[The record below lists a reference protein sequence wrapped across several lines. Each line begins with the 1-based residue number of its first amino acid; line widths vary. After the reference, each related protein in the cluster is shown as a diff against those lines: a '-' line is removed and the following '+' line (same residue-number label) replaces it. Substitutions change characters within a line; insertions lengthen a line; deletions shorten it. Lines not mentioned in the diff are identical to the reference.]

1 MNRISSRKD
10 RHFADEQRQ
19 RLGLHLL
26 GARVA
31 PTTQAEDDHQHHG
44 DDADGHRAPME
55 MRAAEQRVQRRKVGD
70 VGQEAGADV
79 LEVAVERADELAHQH
94 VAGQAAEDQ
103 HAGEGDDERGNLR
116 VGDKIALHATDQA
129 AEHQRQRDHHLP
141 RQFHVDVEA
150 RHVESDHEHRR
161 RPADE
166 ADDRPDR
173 QVDVEGDDDQQH
185 AEGHDDHVA
194 VLQDQVRQVQ
204 RRERNAAGEE
214 VEERHDHQQRQQQT
228 VVAQAALPDRG
239 LDFGFFGAGRRHG
252 FVFHW
257 TVPYCRMIDAMI
269 FSWVAP
275 AAGISSTS
283 FPSFM
288 T

>member
-1 MNRISSRKD
+1 MTIIITTATTPISI
-10 RHFADEQRQ
+10 
-19 RLGLHLL
+19 
-26 GARVA
+26 A
-31 PTTQAEDDHQHHG
+31 PQWKCEPPSSAL
-44 DDADGHRAPME
+44 
-55 MRAAEQRVQRRKVGD
+55 QRRNVGD

-79 LEVAVERADELAHQH
+79 LEVAVERADELAEQH
-94 VAGQAAEDQ
+94 VAGQAAENQ
-103 HAGEGDDERGNLR
+103 HAGERDDERGNLR
-116 VGDKIALHATDQA
+116 VGDKIALHRADQS
-129 AEHQRQRDHHLP
+129 AEHQRQRDHQLP
-141 RQFHVDVEA
+141 RQFHIDVEA
-150 RHVESDHEHRR
+150 RQVETDHERRR

-173 QVDVEGDDDQQH
+173 QVDVEADDDQQH

-194 VLQDQVRQVQ
+194 VLQDQVGQVQ
-204 RRERNAAGEE
+204 RRERNAAGDE
-214 VEERHDHQQRQQQT
+214 VEEPHDDQQRQQQT
-228 VVAQAALPDRG
+228 VVAQAVLPDGG
-239 LDFGFFGAGRRHG
+239 LNLGFFRAGRRRG

-269 FSWVAP
+269 FSCVAP